1 MVHSVPLADAL
12 ADVGFLRP
20 LLNQVSLASSNPNSP
35 SLPRGDAMLEAV
47 RRAAR
52 DWCDNRD
59 LPGHQ
64 KHKTRADFSGWVATL
79 AVIESLAYFVTDVNT
94 DYLNYFAKL
103 TIRQNRVSTSPNASR
118 AAIPNPAGSQ

>member
-1 MVHSVPLADAL
+1 
-12 ADVGFLRP
+12 
-20 LLNQVSLASSNPNSP
+20 
-35 SLPRGDAMLEAV
+35 MLEAV

>member
-1 MVHSVPLADAL
+1 
-12 ADVGFLRP
+12 
-20 LLNQVSLASSNPNSP
+20 
-35 SLPRGDAMLEAV
+35 MLEAV

-64 KHKTRADFSGWVATL
+64 KHKTRLRIFSGRVATL

-94 DYLNYFAKL
+94 DYLEYFSILSQAL
-103 TIRQNRVSTSPNASR
+103 CARRQIRLDAQIAMIAGGCPDGRSR
-118 AAIPNPAGSQ
+118 RIILKNCPSDKEPFARLHGPHAATMFSLA